1 MCSPEM
7 ILGGLAMGA
16 GNYLQSSAQNDAL
29 ENQQR
34 AINASLEQQDQY
46 SRQAENTAMENAQ
59 NYDPTKRTQEFENSR
74 ESAAQSLTNKLLE
87 SREAAPQVES
97 TAGRMSQ
104 TFLTGENEA
113 KQNQLDKSISMAQLM
128 GRMRGASDL
137 LTDEGYRNAD
147 YASRLGIIGRN
158 AAGSYNAAQPGIISA
173 GKVNNGSMLA
183 GGILSG
189 VGGSAMSAG
198 LGNSLGSMNPDWM
211 APGTSP
217 VGPTRGFLRS
227 MF

>member
-1 MCSPEM
+1 MV
-7 ILGGLAMGA
+7 LGGLAMGA
-16 GNYLQSSAQNDAL
+16 GNYLQSSAQNDAMDK
-29 ENQQR
+29 QQR

-46 SRQAENTAMENAQ
+46 SKQAENTAMENAQ
-59 NYDPTKRTQEFENSR
+59 NYDPTKRTQEFETAR
-74 ESAAQSLTNKLLE
+74 DDAAQSLTNKLLE
-87 SREAAPQVES
+87 SREAAPQVSS

-113 KQNQLDKSISMAQLM
+113 KQSQLDKSISMAQLM

-147 YASRLGIIGRN
+147 YASRLSTIGRN

-189 VGGSAMSAG
+189 VGGAG
-198 LGNSLGSMNPDWM
+198 LSSGLGEAFNSAAGAVNPNWM
-211 APGTSP
+211 APGTSM
-217 VGPTRGFLRS
+217 VGPTQGLWGSIFG
-227 MF
+227 